1 MKYSDEQINAIL
13 ENMTKYHLM
22 LQYLRE
28 FVDDETWERSKEY
41 SKDFFEDI
49 EVEVSDDELDDDEYE
64 NYIDE

>member
-64 NYIDE
+64 NYIDD